1 MGGRER
7 GNGVDEG
14 FSTLELGGVL
24 LPVAYRMTVA
34 FLCGAI
40 VGAERERKGKPA
52 GLRTNILIC
61 LGATLFTM
69 ASELMARLTPEG
81 PQETTRIAAQI
92 VTGVGFLGAGAILRG
107 GRGVHGLTTAATIW
121 LVAAIGMIVGI
132 GFPLLGL
139 ATAGMTVLTL
149 TGLGRIEQRIIG
161 ACEMRSMEV
170 HLGTDQPLA
179 RARLEAILE
188 SAVWPTRVDRI
199 RTDESGTTVAFR
211 YCARH
216 ASHRSVL
223 WDLGQVLH

>member
-1 MGGRER
+1 M
-7 GNGVDEG
+7 VDLG
-14 FSTLELGGVL
+14 SISAELTEVVW
-24 LPVAYRMTVA
+24 PVAYRMTVA

-40 VGAERERKGKPA
+40 VGAERESKGKPA

-61 LGATLFTM
+61 LGATLFTI
-69 ASELMARLTPEG
+69 ASDLMARLSAEG

-92 VTGVGFLGAGAILRG
+92 VTGVGFLGAGAILRS

-139 ATAGMTVLTL
+139 GTALMTVLTL

-161 ACEMRSMEV
+161 ACDMRTMEV
-170 HLGTDQPLA
+170 HLGRDETLA

-188 SAVWPTRVDRI
+188 SAVWPTQVERVQ
-199 RTDESGTTVAFR
+199 TDENGITVAFR

-223 WDLGQVLH
+223 WDLGQGLR